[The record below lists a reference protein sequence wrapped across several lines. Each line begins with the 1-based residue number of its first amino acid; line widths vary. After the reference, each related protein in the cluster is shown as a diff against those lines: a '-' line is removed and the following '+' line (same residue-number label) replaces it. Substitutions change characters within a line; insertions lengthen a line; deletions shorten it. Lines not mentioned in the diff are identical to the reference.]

1 MTQRVNIQYSVNIE
15 DLPVELERMAASA
28 EDRLAKI
35 IVAMEMHP
43 ENMMTLEAHEYFDSI
58 RVGLSGVDAILGDI
72 NNIIQSY
79 LSFRTQQ
86 LTENPLPPSTPQG
99 IDPNALGI
107 DPNALPIPEN
117 LTDLH
122 EKLAQFKQAMG
133 DVGVSGEVSD

>member
-15 DLPVELERMAASA
+15 DLPAELERMASGA

-35 IVAMEMHP
+35 CMAMEMHP

-86 LTENPLPPSTPQG
+86 LTENPLPPATP
-99 IDPNALGI
+99 PGI

-117 LTDLH
+117 LADLQ

-133 DVGVSGEVSD
+133 GVGVPGEVPD

>member
-35 IVAMEMHP
+35 IMAMEMHP
-43 ENMMTLEAHEYFDSI
+43 QNMMTLEAHEYFDSI

-86 LTENPLPPSTPQG
+86 LTENPIPPAAP
-99 IDPNALGI
+99 PGI